1 MRCSYSSTERL
12 LYPGPSA
19 GLSTLSS
26 RILQKAHAIGIS
38 VRWLPDEEIDM
49 QRRKI
54 FCRKVSKLESA
65 ESRAS
70 VSRVRPLLV
79 FPEPWMLL
87 RMPSENAPDK
97 CCPGFGLGVGEG
109 GSRCL
114 PSLLGSSPSHQCLL
128 FGINQPPNYMNATAT
143 NTCN

>member
-1 MRCSYSSTERL
+1 
-12 LYPGPSA
+12 
-19 GLSTLSS
+19 
-26 RILQKAHAIGIS
+26 
-38 VRWLPDEEIDM
+38 M

-97 CCPGFGLGVGEG
+97 CCPGFGLGVGEEG
-109 GSRCL
+109 AAASP
-114 PSLLGSSPSHQCLL
+114 PSWAPAPHISAYYL
-128 FGINQPPNYMNATAT
+128 A
-143 NTCN
+143 